1 MGNINFNLRPS
12 REDKLSRDEKYYSIV
27 DSSKNN
33 TNYDFNYIS
42 SANYEIREQGEKW
55 FNSGKRLEDASDELR
70 NNNLFVIG
78 YNHAKRLAM
87 IMEIDK
93 NRGREFYSNG
103 GIIELLSE
111 EKRSNLSE
119 YFILGYEEAKLRAES
134 ASDIKSKEK

>member
-1 MGNINFNLRPS
+1 M
-12 REDKLSRDEKYYSIV
+12 
-27 DSSKNN
+27 
-33 TNYDFNYIS
+33 
-42 SANYEIREQGEKW
+42 
-55 FNSGKRLEDASDELR
+55 
-70 NNNLFVIG
+70 FVIG